1 MLGQRRGQ
9 AGGQL
14 RTAVRREESMS
25 RVHPTALVDPAAE
38 LADDVEVGAF
48 TLVGPK
54 VRIDAGSWIGPHVV
68 VTGRT
73 TIGRNNRIFQ
83 FASIGEEPQDKKY
96 GGEDTELVIGDNNT
110 IRELCTFSRG
120 TVQGGGKT
128 VIGNDN
134 WIMACVHI
142 AHDCILGDNIVMA
155 NNASLAGHV
164 TVGDWAI
171 LSGYSLIHQFC
182 NVGAHSLTSF
192 ASHVNQSIP
201 PYVTVSGEKARAK
214 GVNAE
219 GLKRRGYS
227 AEQIQQVRR
236 AYKVLYRSGLPLE
249 EARERLAEM
258 AQDHEEVRPLV
269 DFLDSTVKSFIR

>member
-1 MLGQRRGQ
+1 
-9 AGGQL
+9 
-14 RTAVRREESMS
+14 MS
-25 RVHPTALVDPAAE
+25 LIHETALVDPAAN

-48 TLVGPK
+48 SIIGPK
-54 VRIDAGSWIGPHVV
+54 VTIGEGSRIGPHVV

-73 TIGRNNRIFQ
+73 TIGKNTRIFQ

-96 GGEDTELVIGDNNT
+96 DGEDTELIIGDNTT

-120 TVQGGGKT
+120 TIQGGGKT
-128 VIGNDN
+128 IIGNNN

-142 AHDCILGDNIVMA
+142 AHDCILGDNIIMA

-182 NVGAHSLTSF
+182 QVGEHSFTSF
-192 ASHVNQSIP
+192 ASHVNRSIP
-201 PYVTVSGEKARAK
+201 PYVTVSGEKARAR
-214 GVNAE
+214 GVNTE
-219 GLKRRGYS
+219 GLRRRGYS
-227 AEQIQQVRR
+227 PEQIQRVRK

-249 EARERLAEM
+249 EATAQLEEM
-258 AQDHEEVRPLV
+258 AGEHDEIKPWVS
-269 DFLDSTVKSFIR
+269 FLDATEKSFIR

>member
-1 MLGQRRGQ
+1 MGRIH
-9 AGGQL
+9 
-14 RTAVRREESMS
+14 E
-25 RVHPTALVDPAAE
+25 TALVDPAAQ
-38 LADDVEVGAF
+38 LADDVEVGPF
-48 TLVGPK
+48 SIVGPK
-54 VRIDAGSWIGPHVV
+54 VRSGPGSWIGPHVV

-73 TIGRNNRIFQ
+73 TIGRNTRNFQ
-83 FASIGEEPQDKKY
+83 FASMGEEPQDKKY
-96 GGEDTELVIGDNNT
+96 AGEDTELIIGDNNT

-120 TVQGGGKT
+120 TAQGGGKT
-128 VIGNDN
+128 IIGNDN

-142 AHDCILGDNIVMA
+142 AHDCVLGDNIIMA

-182 NVGAHSLTSF
+182 NVGEHSFTSF

-214 GVNAE
+214 GVNTE
-219 GLKRRGYS
+219 GLKRRGYTP
-227 AEQIQQVRR
+227 EQIQQVRR

-249 EARERLAEM
+249 EARTQLEEM
-258 AQDHEEVRPLV
+258 AIGHDEIKPLV
-269 DFLDSTVKSFIR
+269 EFLDTTIKSFIR

>member
-1 MLGQRRGQ
+1 M
-9 AGGQL
+9 AKIH
-14 RTAVRREESMS
+14 E
-25 RVHPTALVDPAAE
+25 TALVDPAAQ
-38 LADDVEVGAF
+38 LADDVEIGAF
-48 TLVGPK
+48 SIIGPR
-54 VRIDAGSWIGPHVV
+54 VSIGPGSWIGPHVV

-73 TIGRNNRIFQ
+73 TIGRNTRIFQ
-83 FASIGEEPQDKKY
+83 FASMGEEPQDKKY
-96 GGEDTELVIGDNNT
+96 AGEDTELIIGDDNT

-128 VIGNDN
+128 IIGNDN

-142 AHDCILGDNIVMA
+142 AHDCVLGDHIIMA

-182 NVGAHSLTSF
+182 NVGEHSFTSF

-214 GVNAE
+214 GINTE
-219 GLKRRGYS
+219 GLKRRGYTP
-227 AEQIQQVRR
+227 EQIQQVRR

-249 EARERLAEM
+249 EARAKLAEM
-258 AQDHEEVRPLV
+258 AEGHDEIKPLV
-269 DFLDSTVKSFIR
+269 EFLETTVKSFIR

>member
-1 MLGQRRGQ
+1 
-9 AGGQL
+9 
-14 RTAVRREESMS
+14 MS
-25 RVHPTALVDPAAE
+25 LIHETALVDPAAK

-48 TLVGPK
+48 SIIGPD
-54 VRIDAGSWIGPHVV
+54 VTIGEGSRIGPHVV

-73 TIGRNNRIFQ
+73 TIGKNTRIFQ
-83 FASIGEEPQDKKY
+83 CASIGEEPQDKKY
-96 GGEDTELVIGDNNT
+96 DGEDTELIIGDNTT

-120 TVQGGGKT
+120 TIQGGGKT
-128 VIGNDN
+128 IIGNNN

-142 AHDCILGDNIVMA
+142 AHDCILGDNIIMA

-182 NVGAHSLTSF
+182 NVGEHSFTSF

-214 GVNAE
+214 GVNTE

-227 AEQIQQVRR
+227 PEQIQQVRR
-236 AYKVLYRSGLPLE
+236 AYKVLYRSGLRLE
-249 EARERLAEM
+249 EARIKLDEM
-258 AQDHEEVRPLV
+258 AEDHEEIRPWIE
-269 DFLDSTVKSFIR
+269 FLDTTEKSFIR